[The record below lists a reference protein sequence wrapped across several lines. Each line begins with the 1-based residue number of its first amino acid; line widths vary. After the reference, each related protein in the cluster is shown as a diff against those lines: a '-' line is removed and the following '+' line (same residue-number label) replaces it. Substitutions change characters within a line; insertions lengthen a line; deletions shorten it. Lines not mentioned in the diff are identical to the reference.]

1 MGGGIREKFR
11 SSLRISGGNRRQPQ
25 TPPPSPDHAAGG
37 DEEGGGGT
45 EGPDLLRAL
54 PDDVLIHILGFLPS
68 AAAAAR
74 TSVLSHRWRL
84 LWTQLPVLLF
94 VYPEKPLQNAGV
106 VAARTSARSLH
117 GRRRRARMRALRSQ
131 QSAPADPLL
140 RAGAALAG
148 HAAPELRLLAI
159 ADIAADP
166 DDADAVLLAAAPR
179 LTGSLVLL
187 FRFRALE
194 WIGAT
199 DDVDAIELPC
209 FEKLEN
215 IELNLPYLGLA
226 LPPSGV
232 FDRLTTLRLKKV
244 QFLGPCNLGDAV
256 SSERCPSLQRL
267 CVAHARGVSSLDI
280 RSESL
285 INLDLNSVEGL
296 QQLTVVAPMLKHLK
310 VADCFIGELSVLGR
324 SHDVSPGY

>member
-11 SSLRISGGNRRQPQ
+11 SSLCISGGNRRQPQ

-37 DEEGGGGT
+37 DEGSGGT
-45 EGPDLLRAL
+45 EGPDLLSAL
-54 PDDVLIHILGFLPS
+54 PDDVLILILGFLPS

-94 VYPEKPLQNAGV
+94 VYPEKPLENAGV

-117 GRRRRARMRALRSQ
+117 GRRRRARMRGLRSSH
-131 QSAPADPLL
+131 SAPADPLL

-148 HAAPELRLLAI
+148 HAAPEIRLLAI

-187 FRFRALE
+187 FRFRVLE

-199 DDVDAIELPC
+199 DVDAIELPC
-209 FEKLEN
+209 FEKAEN
-215 IELNLPYLGLA
+215 IELNLAYLGLA

-232 FDRLTTLRLKKV
+232 FDRLTALRLKKV
-244 QFLGPCNLGDAV
+244 QFQGPCNLGDAP
-256 SSERCPSLQRL
+256 CLQATE
-267 CVAHARGVSSLDI
+267 VD
-280 RSESL
+280 
-285 INLDLNSVEGL
+285 
-296 QQLTVVAPMLKHLK
+296 M
-310 VADCFIGELSVLGR
+310 
-324 SHDVSPGY
+324 DVKG